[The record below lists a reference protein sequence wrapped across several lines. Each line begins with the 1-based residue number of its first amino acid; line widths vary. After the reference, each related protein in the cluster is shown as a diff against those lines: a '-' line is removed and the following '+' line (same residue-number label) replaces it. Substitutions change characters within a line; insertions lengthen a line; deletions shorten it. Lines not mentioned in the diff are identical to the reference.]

1 MYKNQKAFTLIE
13 LMVTV
18 TVVAVLIVVGVPNFK
33 DLVLNNKSQA
43 LGEDFSTRLNQARYE
58 AVKRS
63 ARVTV
68 CASSNSTTSAP
79 TCTGDWKD
87 GYLVFV
93 DQATSD
99 TDPTASMGSTP
110 TLIQA
115 YAKADPKAV
124 IDVKNDATAVTF
136 IRFTSNGTLARI
148 DNSTNPIVI
157 NAYLTGCK
165 GANRNTLTVGVSGM
179 ISTKRVACP
188 T

>member
-1 MYKNQKAFTLIE
+1 MLKNQKAFTLIE
-13 LMVTV
+13 LLVTV
-18 TVVAVLIVVGVPNFK
+18 TVVGVLIVVGVPNFK
-33 DLVLNNKSQA
+33 DQLFNNKALA

-63 ARVTV
+63 ARVTL
-68 CASSNSTTSAP
+68 CASSNSATATP

-87 GYLVFV
+87 GYIVFV

-99 TDPTASMGSTP
+99 IASGPVLGSTP
-110 TLIQA
+110 TIIQA

-124 IDVKNDATAVTF
+124 IDVKNDTTAVTF

-148 DNSTNPIVI
+148 SNSANPVII

-165 GANRNTLTVGVSGM
+165 GTNNNKITLGLSGS
-179 ISTKRVACP
+179 ISAKRLDCP